1 MGVSISW
8 NPQGLPRPVMELL
21 MGDKRNTQKTLKVS
35 LKEGGIL
42 KYPGIGEK
50 KILIWILEK

>member
-1 MGVSISW
+1 MKIV
-8 NPQGLPRPVMELL
+8 LC

-50 KILIWILEK
+50 NINLDLKGIRL